1 MPFPL
6 LTNQIQ
12 TYPSYRMKP
21 LKMSV
26 KGQKIAILAENR
38 SHMAILKLK
47 DRLTGPAA
55 ITATVLFLCAS
66 VLFFLP
72 VDLAHKITIPV
83 GILTIASLWLC
94 PWQMTM
100 AFLFSALGDYMGS
113 CQNFLGQM
121 GFFAVGH
128 IWFIV
133 YFINRYFSKVERDR
147 KLTGK
152 AKGYLAIVIFCAM
165 ALLSVAFFKIAP
177 GAPAGI
183 IRIGVCIYACLIST
197 MMVMALL
204 QRSSL
209 FALGAILFVF
219 SDFILAWNKFVEPV
233 PYRDYLV
240 LVTYFL
246 AQWLL
251 FIRSTRYRVAPEMRI
266 LRF

>member
-1 MPFPL
+1 
-6 LTNQIQ
+6 
-12 TYPSYRMKP
+12 
-21 LKMSV
+21 
-26 KGQKIAILAENR
+26 
-38 SHMAILKLK
+38 MAVLQLK
-47 DRLTGPAA
+47 DNHTGPVALV
-55 ITATVLFLCAS
+55 ATGLFLCAS
-66 VLFFLP
+66 VFFFMP

-94 PWQMTM
+94 PWQMTL

-133 YFINRYFSKVERDR
+133 YFVQRYFSKVERDR

-152 AKGYLAIVIFCAM
+152 AKGYLAMVIFCAL

-183 IRIGVCIYACLIST
+183 IRIGVCIYASLIST

-209 FALGAILFVF
+209 YALGAVLFVF

-233 PYRDYLV
+233 TYSRLLIMIPYYA
-240 LVTYFL
+240 

-251 FIRSTRYRVAPEMRI
+251 FIRSTPFRVAPEMRI
-266 LRF
+266 MRF

>member
-1 MPFPL
+1 
-6 LTNQIQ
+6 
-12 TYPSYRMKP
+12 
-21 LKMSV
+21 
-26 KGQKIAILAENR
+26 
-38 SHMAILKLK
+38 MAVLKLK
-47 DRLTGPAA
+47 DNHTRPVALVATG
-55 ITATVLFLCAS
+55 LFLCAL
-66 VLFFLP
+66 VFFFLP

-113 CQNFLGQM
+113 CHNFLGQM

-133 YFINRYFSKVERDR
+133 YFVQRYFKKVERDR

-152 AKGYLAIVIFCAM
+152 AKGYLAMVIFCAL

-183 IRIGVCIYACLIST
+183 IRIGVCIYASLISI
-197 MMVMALL
+197 MMVMAML

-209 FALGAILFVF
+209 FALGALLFVF
-219 SDFILAWNKFVEPV
+219 SDFILAWNMFVEPV
-233 PYRDYLV
+233 PYRNYLI

-251 FIRSTRYRVAPEMRI
+251 FIRSTKFRVGPEMRI

>member
-1 MPFPL
+1 
-6 LTNQIQ
+6 
-12 TYPSYRMKP
+12 
-21 LKMSV
+21 
-26 KGQKIAILAENR
+26 
-38 SHMAILKLK
+38 MAVLKLK
-47 DRLTGPAA
+47 DNHTRPVALVATG
-55 ITATVLFLCAS
+55 LFLCAS
-66 VLFFLP
+66 VFFFMP

-100 AFLFSALGDYMGS
+100 ALLFSALGDYMGS
-113 CQNFLGQM
+113 CHNFLGQM

-133 YFINRYFSKVERDR
+133 YFVQRYFSKVERDR

-152 AKGYLAIVIFCAM
+152 AKGYLAMVIFCAL

-183 IRIGVCIYACLIST
+183 IRIGVCIYATLISI
-197 MMVMALL
+197 MMVMAML

-209 FALGAILFVF
+209 FALGALMFVF
-219 SDFILAWNKFVEPV
+219 SDFILAWNKFVEPI
-233 PYRDYLV
+233 PHRDYLV

-251 FIRSTRYRVAPEMRI
+251 FIRSTKFRVGPEMRI

>member
-1 MPFPL
+1 
-6 LTNQIQ
+6 
-12 TYPSYRMKP
+12 
-21 LKMSV
+21 
-26 KGQKIAILAENR
+26 
-38 SHMAILKLK
+38 MAILKLK
-47 DRLTGPAA
+47 EKHIGPVALAATG
-55 ITATVLFLCAS
+55 LFLCAS
-66 VLFFLP
+66 VFFFMP

-83 GILTIASLWLC
+83 GILTVASLWLC

-113 CQNFLGQM
+113 CHNFLGQM

-128 IWFIV
+128 IWFII
-133 YFINRYFSKVERDR
+133 YFFQRYFSKVEPDR

-152 AKGYLAIVIFCAM
+152 AKGYLTIVIFCTL
-165 ALLSVAFFKIAP
+165 ALLSVVFFKIAP
-177 GAPAGI
+177 DAPAGI
-183 IRIGVCIYACLIST
+183 IRIGVCIYACLICT

-209 FALGAILFVF
+209 FALGALFFVF

-233 PYRDYLV
+233 PYRNYLV

-251 FIRSTRYRVAPEMRI
+251 FIRSTKYRVAPEMRI

>member
-1 MPFPL
+1 
-6 LTNQIQ
+6 
-12 TYPSYRMKP
+12 
-21 LKMSV
+21 
-26 KGQKIAILAENR
+26 
-38 SHMAILKLK
+38 MAILKFNEK
-47 DRLTGPAA
+47 YTGAFALAA
-55 ITATVLFLCAS
+55 TGLFFCAS
-66 VLFFLP
+66 VFFFMP

-83 GILTIASLWLC
+83 AILTIASLWLC

-100 AFLFSALGDYMGS
+100 AFLFSALGDHMGS

-121 GFFAVGH
+121 GFFAIGH
-128 IWFIV
+128 IWFII
-133 YFINRYFSKVERDR
+133 YFVQRYLHRVERDR

-152 AKGYLAIVIFCAM
+152 AKGYLAIVIFCAA
-165 ALLSVAFFKIAP
+165 ALLCAAFFKIAP
-177 GAPAGI
+177 EAPEGI
-183 IRIGVCIYACLIST
+183 IRIGVCIYASLISI

-251 FIRSTRYRVAPEMRI
+251 FIRSTKYRVAPEMRI